1 MKMPANHSPDIV
13 KMGSVGRDV
22 SGGAMRIAG
31 EGYKPELP
39 GG

>member
-1 MKMPANHSPDIV
+1 MPTNQSPDIV
-13 KMGSVGRDV
+13 KMESVDRDV
-22 SGGAMRIAG
+22 SGGAMGIAG